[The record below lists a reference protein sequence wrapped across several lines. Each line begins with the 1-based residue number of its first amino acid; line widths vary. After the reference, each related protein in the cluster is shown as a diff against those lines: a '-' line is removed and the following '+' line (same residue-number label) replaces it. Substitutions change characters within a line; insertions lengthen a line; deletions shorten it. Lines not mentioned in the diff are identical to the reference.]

1 MNKKVLVIFY
11 SRTGITKK
19 VAEKIADILSC
30 DIEEITDLKNRR
42 GIKGFIVGIKD
53 SIRKNTTKIK
63 PVEKNPSDYSMVII
77 GTPVWAL
84 SMAPAIR
91 TYIYH
96 NKSKFNDVA
105 FFCTAG
111 GTGIEKTIIEMGTIC
126 NKKPV
131 ATFAGITSNI
141 KKNMFKGLDEFII
154 KIKESI
160 KG

>member
-1 MNKKVLVIFY
+1 LNKKVLVVFY

-19 VAEKIADILSC
+19 VAEKITDILSC

-42 GIKGFIVGIKD
+42 GVKGFIGGIKD
-53 SIRKNTTKIK
+53 SIRKKSTEIK
-63 PVEKNPSDYSMVII
+63 PVEKNPSDYSIVII
-77 GTPVWAL
+77 GTPVWA
-84 SMAPAIR
+84 SGMAPAVR

-96 NKSKFNDVA
+96 NKDRFNNVA

-111 GTGIEKTIIEMGTIC
+111 RTGIEKTIIEMETMC

-141 KKNMFKGLDEFII
+141 KKNMFQELDKFII
-154 KIKESI
+154 EIKKNIEV
-160 KG
+160 